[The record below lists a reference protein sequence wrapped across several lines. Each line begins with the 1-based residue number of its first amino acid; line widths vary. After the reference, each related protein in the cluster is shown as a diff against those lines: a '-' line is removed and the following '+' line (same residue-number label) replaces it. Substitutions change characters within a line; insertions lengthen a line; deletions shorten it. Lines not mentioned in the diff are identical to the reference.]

1 MRLCKAEFW
10 IIFLVTF
17 TFYGYFVKQ
26 GDWNINS
33 RLGLVK
39 AVVEEHRLAI
49 DSYHTGEFETED
61 KAFIDGHYYSD
72 KAFGTSALGAIIYG
86 AIHPFTGN
94 ITSYSSFVMLMT
106 ILTIS
111 FPTALLAP
119 VIYGLSVKYTKNRW
133 FSLAITLSICLGTA
147 VFPYASAFYGHA
159 LSALT
164 AFSAFSLWIDIN
176 LFNAKLTANKSFL
189 GGLLIGLL
197 VITEYP
203 TAIIALI
210 LTGYIGYVAWKNN
223 VLFSRNFLIPFLAG
237 GGIILMLLLTYNKMV
252 FGSPFTT
259 GYSFNRFETF
269 EEAFSRGYMGFEWPR
284 ANTLFLMTLHP
295 TQGIFLQSPVL
306 LIALASTFWTIK
318 KKIKILKAEV
328 ITASAVIMAFLIAF
342 SGVRLWWGGDAF
354 STRYVVAIL
363 PFFTI
368 FLLEM
373 PKTWRLPFYSLGII
387 SFFQML
393 IASATTFNGLDLAT
407 KKIVETG
414 GYFSSQSFSLYTI
427 LLPRLL
433 KNKLTLTLGNH
444 LLGIE
449 SWYFNLAIPVIIA
462 LALLMI
468 FYITDRQ
475 PLTSRSNQA

>member
-1 MRLCKAEFW
+1 MRLRKVESW
-10 IIFLVTF
+10 IVFLIVF

-72 KAFGTSALGAIIYG
+72 KAFGASALGAIIYG
-86 AIHPFTGN
+86 VIHPFTGN

-106 ILTIS
+106 VLTIS
-111 FPTALLAP
+111 LPTALLAP
-119 VIYGLSVKYTKNRW
+119 IIYGLSIKYTKNRW
-133 FSLAITLSICLGTA
+133 FSLAIALSVCLGTA

-176 LFNAKLTANKSFL
+176 LFNAKLTAHKSFL

-210 LTGYIGYVAWKNN
+210 LTGYIGYAAWKKNM
-223 VLFSRNFLIPFLAG
+223 LFSRNFLIPFLAG
-237 GGIILMLLLTYNKMV
+237 GGIILMLLLIYNKMV

-295 TQGIFLQSPVL
+295 TQGF
-306 LIALASTFWTIK
+306 
-318 KKIKILKAEV
+318 
-328 ITASAVIMAFLIAF
+328 F
-342 SGVRLWWGGDAF
+342 SNRP
-354 STRYVVAIL
+354 SC
-363 PFFTI
+363 
-368 FLLEM
+368 
-373 PKTWRLPFYSLGII
+373 
-387 SFFQML
+387 
-393 IASATTFNGLDLAT
+393 
-407 KKIVETG
+407 
-414 GYFSSQSFSLYTI
+414 
-427 LLPRLL
+427 
-433 KNKLTLTLGNH
+433 
-444 LLGIE
+444 
-449 SWYFNLAIPVIIA
+449 
-462 LALLMI
+462 
-468 FYITDRQ
+468 
-475 PLTSRSNQA
+475 

>member
-1 MRLCKAEFW
+1 MNVSPRKIDLFIVY
-10 IIFLVTF
+10 IILLV
-17 TFYGYFVKQ
+17 FYGYFVKQ

-72 KAFGTSALGAIIYG
+72 KAFGASALGAIIYG
-86 AIHPFTGN
+86 VIHPFTGN
-94 ITSYSSFVMLMT
+94 ITSYSSFVILMT
-106 ILTIS
+106 ILAIS
-111 FPTALLAP
+111 IPTALLAP
-119 VIYGLSVKYTKNRW
+119 IIYGVSIRYTRDRW
-133 FSLAITLSICLGTA
+133 LSLAIALSVCLGTA

-164 AFSAFSLWIDIN
+164 AFSAFSLWISVN
-176 LFNAKLTANKSFL
+176 LFNAKLTAARSFL

-210 LTGYIGYVAWKNN
+210 LTGYIGYVAWKKNM
-223 VLFSRNFLIPFLAG
+223 LFSRNFLIPFFAG
-237 GGIILMLLLTYNKMV
+237 GGIILVLLLTYNKMV
-252 FGSPFTT
+252 FGSPFAT

-284 ANTLFLMTLHP
+284 ANTLFLMTIHP
-295 TQGIFLQSPVL
+295 TQGIFFQSPVL
-306 LIALASTFWTIK
+306 LIALASAFWTIK
-318 KKIKILKAEV
+318 KKILKAEV

-368 FLLEM
+368 FLLEI
-373 PKTWRLPFYSLGII
+373 PKTWRLPFYSLGTL

-414 GYFSSQSFSLYTI
+414 GFFSSQSFSLYTI

-462 LALLMI
+462 LVFLMI
-468 FYITDRQ
+468 FYIIGRQ
-475 PLTSRSNQA
+475 PLTSGSNQA